1 MTDGICIV
9 DDDDAVR
16 DSLRMLLSV
25 KGFKPQ
31 AFASAEAFLDG
42 FDPEGCCCV
51 IADVCMRGMS
61 GLEMLERLRE
71 RHASMP
77 VIIIT
82 AHGDVPTA
90 VAAMKAGAA
99 DFIEKPYDNALL
111 VSRIRQIVSLRDQGG
126 VSSEVVRG
134 IRERIEQLSRREREV
149 LDLVAAGISNKVIAG
164 RLGVSTRTVEIHR
177 AHMMEKMEAESLSDL
192 IRMVTTIDI
201 LSPRDSG

>member
-16 DSLRMLLSV
+16 DSLSMLVLI
-25 KGFKPQ
+25 KGYRPV
-31 AFASAEAFLDG
+31 AFASAEAFLAG
-42 FDPEGCCCV
+42 FDPKGSCCV

-61 GLEMLERLRE
+61 GIEMLERLRE
-71 RHASMP
+71 TSPDLP

-99 DFIEKPYDNALL
+99 DFIEKPYDNVVLL
-111 VSRIRQIVSLRDQGG
+111 ERIRQVVAQRDQGG
-126 VSSEVVRG
+126 LSSEVVRG
-134 IRERIEQLSRREREV
+134 IRERIDQLSRREREV
-149 LDLVAAGISNKVIAG
+149 LDLVATGVSNKVIAG

-177 AHMMEKMEAESLSDL
+177 AHMMEKMGAEALSDL
-192 IRMVTTIDI
+192 IRMVTTLDI
-201 LSPRDSG
+201 LSHRGVT